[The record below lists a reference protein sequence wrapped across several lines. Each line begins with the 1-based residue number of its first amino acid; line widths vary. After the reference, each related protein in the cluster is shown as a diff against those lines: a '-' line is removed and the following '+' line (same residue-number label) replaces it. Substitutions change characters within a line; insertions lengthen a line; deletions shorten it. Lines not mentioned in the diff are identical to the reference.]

1 MTPVT
6 ALPEVLSAVDPEV
19 AAAIEAESVRQHT
32 TLEMI
37 ASENFVSDAIR
48 EAVGSVFTNKYAE
61 GYPGKRYYG
70 GCANADVVENLAIE
84 RARKLFGAEHINVQ
98 PHSGA
103 QANMAVFMSVLK
115 PGDTILGM
123 DLAHGGHLTH
133 GAKVNFSGTW
143 FNVVQYGVRRDNEL
157 LDYDELEAKAREHN
171 PRMIIAGASA
181 YPRQIDFERIAA
193 VAREVGAYFL
203 CDVAHYSG
211 LIAAGL
217 YGSPVPH
224 ADFVTTT
231 THKTLRG
238 PRSGMIMCRADFAKA
253 VDKWVFPG
261 TQGGPLV
268 HVIAGKAVC
277 FGEALRPS
285 YKEYAA
291 QVIRNARTLGETLTN
306 AGLRMVSG
314 GTDCHFVL
322 VDLSSLPISGKVA
335 EHILEE
341 AGITCNKNMIPYDTR
356 KPMESSGIRLGT
368 AALTTRGFGEEE
380 IRQVGEWI
388 ASVLVNHED
397 QALRAR
403 IRAEIAE
410 LTAQYPLHKA

>member
-1 MTPVT
+1 
-6 ALPEVLSAVDPEV
+6 
-19 AAAIEAESVRQHT
+19 
-32 TLEMI
+32 
-37 ASENFVSDAIR
+37 
-48 EAVGSVFTNKYAE
+48 
-61 GYPGKRYYG
+61 
-70 GCANADVVENLAIE
+70 
-84 RARKLFGAEHINVQ
+84 
-98 PHSGA
+98 
-103 QANMAVFMSVLK
+103 
-115 PGDTILGM
+115 
-123 DLAHGGHLTH
+123 
-133 GAKVNFSGTW
+133 
-143 FNVVQYGVRRDNEL
+143 VRRDNEL

>member
-291 QVIRNARTLGETLTN
+291 QVIRNARTLGETLTD